1 MTKSALILTLG
12 LLALLM
18 AGCAPDPRRQADA
31 DATRMEAEQLAA
43 NQEQVRKQDAEEHEI
58 KTNFV
63 KTAAP
68 FINAAIKSALIA
80 VMFAAF
86 VTISSFGV
94 GMSVITISAGFST
107 ARRNYA
113 KPIQIRLDPVTR
125 QYPLLMNKV
134 SEGKFSLTNP
144 NTGSVTL
151 LYERNPN
158 DKLLIQ
164 AMSAVQYIGA
174 MGHEARLSH
183 KPEALT
189 SVERLPEIIDMESKQ

>member
-1 MTKSALILTLG
+1 MKRIILTLG
-12 LLALLM
+12 LLAVLL

-31 DATRMEAEQLAA
+31 DATRMDAETRAENA
-43 NQEQVRKQDAEEHEI
+43 EQVREQEAQEHDI
-58 KTNFV
+58 YINHW

-68 FINAAIKSALIA
+68 FINAAIRSALIA
-80 VMFAAF
+80 LMFTAF
-86 VTISSFGV
+86 VVISSSGI
-94 GMSVITISAGFST
+94 GLSVITIGAGFAT

-113 KPIQIRLDPVTR
+113 KPIQVRLDPVTR

-134 SEGKFSLTNP
+134 SEGRYSLTNP
-144 NTGSVTL
+144 NTGSVTM

-164 AMSAVQYIGA
+164 SMSAVQYIGA

-189 SVERLPEIIDMESKQ
+189 SVQRLPEIIDMESEV